1 MGQLAGLYCQVP
13 EGTEMM
19 PDGVYCLTAFIALKR
34 VYCLTACIALKRSLE
49 PSAVYINVT
58 K

>member
-1 MGQLAGLYCQVP
+1 MPAAVDCAKARLL
-13 EGTEMM
+13 
-19 PDGVYCLTAFIALKR
+19 PDGVYCAKARLLPDG

>member
-1 MGQLAGLYCQVP
+1 MNTLPDGVYCAKARLL
-13 EGTEMM
+13 
-19 PDGVYCLTAFIALKR
+19 PDGVYCLTAF
-34 VYCLTACIALKRSLE
+34 IALKRSLE